1 MSLVVLKLS
10 QGPIH
15 GASLG
20 VVEGRGI
27 VMRISVEQLVHVPAV
42 ANKIMFKFVFTFAVK
57 RNANKYD

>member
-10 QGPIH
+10 QGPIP
-15 GASLG
+15 GAILG

-27 VMRISVEQLVHVPAV
+27 VMRISVEQLVPAV
-42 ANKIMFKFVFTFAVK
+42 ANKIMFKFVFTFEVK